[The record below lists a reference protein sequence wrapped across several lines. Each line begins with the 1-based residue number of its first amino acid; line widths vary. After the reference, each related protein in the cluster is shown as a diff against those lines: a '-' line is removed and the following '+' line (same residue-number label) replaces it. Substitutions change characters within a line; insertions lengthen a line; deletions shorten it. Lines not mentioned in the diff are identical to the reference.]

1 MQPVGNRGR
10 SMNRLA
16 RQLPAAAREHTISQ
30 CQTNAS
36 RMMIGMGIPSS
47 QSKIPRP
54 IAVLLREMREGQFAP
69 TQLKGPGVADRAPPP
84 SPGIRFRIDQALAS
98 IPTQLDSASCVTPSR
113 AAIVAITRALQLA
126 ARQRVENSASG
137 DGLRHSAAPALG
149 VVAFGTER
157 QRRLVQPAGD
167 AALGAPGH
175 IGGAD
180 LGRGFDAVQ
189 RIADPDRRPSS
200 KKLCRPAFISLSC
213 RRFSTFEAQRAH
225 HRLDLVGL
233 GEWERGTFFSRCR

>member
-113 AAIVAITRALQLA
+113 AAIVAIIGALPAGQSVEAGAEQL
-126 ARQRVENSASG
+126 SASASSFTG
-137 DGLRHSAAPALG
+137 ASAGHSRFRGRATAPPRAAN
-149 VVAFGTER
+149 
-157 QRRLVQPAGD
+157 
-167 AALGAPGH
+167 
-175 IGGAD
+175 
-180 LGRGFDAVQ
+180 GR
-189 RIADPDRRPSS
+189 
-200 KKLCRPAFISLSC
+200 
-213 RRFSTFEAQRAH
+213 
-225 HRLDLVGL
+225 
-233 GEWERGTFFSRCR
+233 

>member
-69 TQLKGPGVADRAPPP
+69 TQLKGPGVADRALPPR
-84 SPGIRFRIDQALAS
+84 SGIRFRIDQALAALQRVMVERRCVGDGILS
-98 IPTQLDSASCVTPSR
+98 VSALLGAQCPEALDELRKRWRSASR
-113 AAIVAITRALQLA
+113 
-126 ARQRVENSASG
+126 EN
-137 DGLRHSAAPALG
+137 
-149 VVAFGTER
+149 
-157 QRRLVQPAGD
+157 
-167 AALGAPGH
+167 LGANPYLPQ
-175 IGGAD
+175 IMA
-180 LGRGFDAVQ
+180 
-189 RIADPDRRPSS
+189 SS
-200 KKLCRPAFISLSC
+200 LA
-213 RRFSTFEAQRAH
+213 
-225 HRLDLVGL
+225 
-233 GEWERGTFFSRCR
+233 